1 MKIHLKKLIRQLCV
15 EPIDYSPLNMH
26 KKPWD
31 IYFFNEMRY
40 LKYPKNKKE
49 HKDKKEMNM
58 GKRGREKRN
67 R

>member
-1 MKIHLKKLIRQLCV
+1 V